1 MFGEHRAGLE
11 LQTEIRAEAATGFF
25 EPDNPARIVEHD
37 QPRADVECGES
48 ITLPSAQTAIFE
60 VPPPISTLISGAPLR
75 IERAAAPEP

>member
-1 MFGEHRAGLE
+1 MRRASSS
-11 LQTEIRAEAATGFF
+11 TTSRAPTSSAVT
-25 EPDNPARIVEHD
+25 
-37 QPRADVECGES
+37 S